1 MSDQLLTPFK
11 AKFVLSV
18 TTTIKKFFQDSDS
31 VSLEEKYKP
40 LADNLGNVDIEKF
53 IKHYQLSSQTYKD
66 YKQFDFKFH
75 QAFDV
80 SPSNMVSDGDE
91 RGYSLHFKLE
101 SFQIEVLQITNQGKE
116 ILFSDSDGKVKT
128 VSLND
133 NLSLIRIQ

>member
-11 AKFVLSV
+11 AKFVLHV
-18 TTTIKKFFQDSDS
+18 KTTTLQFFEDS
-31 VSLEEKYKP
+31 EKVF
-40 LADNLGNVDIEKF
+40 LADKFKSSTDNIGNIDIKSV
-53 IKHYQLSSQTYKD
+53 IKNNQYGSKIYQEYKEL
-66 YKQFDFKFH
+66 YFKFH
-75 QAFDV
+75 QAFDIH
-80 SPSNMVSDGDE
+80 PENMINVEDFKLE
-91 RGYSLHFKLE
+91 FKLE

>member
-11 AKFVLSV
+11 AKFVLHV
-18 TTTIKKFFQDSDS
+18 KTTMLQFFEDSEK
-31 VSLEEKYKP
+31 VSLADKFKSSTDNIGNIDIKSVIKNNQYGSKIYQEYKE
-40 LADNLGNVDIEKF
+40 L
-53 IKHYQLSSQTYKD
+53 Y
-66 YKQFDFKFH
+66 FKFH
-75 QAFDV
+75 QAFDIH
-80 SPSNMVSDGDE
+80 PENMINVEDFKLE
-91 RGYSLHFKLE
+91 FKLE